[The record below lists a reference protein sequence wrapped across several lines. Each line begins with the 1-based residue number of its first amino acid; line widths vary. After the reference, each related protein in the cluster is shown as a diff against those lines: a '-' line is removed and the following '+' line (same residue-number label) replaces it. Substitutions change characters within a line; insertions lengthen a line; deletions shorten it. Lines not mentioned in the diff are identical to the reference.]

1 MKKLP
6 KIGQRVVVKD
16 NYIKKYDPETDMRIE
31 GIVGQIGTVLEVEG
45 DDKLDVL
52 VKFDE
57 VFSDQLHN
65 KRGLSDKADCWW
77 VSHKVIKKLPK
88 VK

>member
-16 NYIKKYDPETDMRIE
+16 NYIKKYDPETDMPIE
-31 GIVGQIGTVLEVEG
+31 GIVGQIGTVLEVEW

-52 VKFDE
+52 VKFDT
-57 VFSDQLHN
+57 VFSDRLHN
-65 KRGLSDKADCWW
+65 KRDLSDKADCWW
-77 VSHKVIKKLPK
+77 VAHEVLKKLT
-88 VK
+88 

>member
-6 KIGQRVVVKD
+6 KIGQRIVVKD
-16 NYIKKYDPETDMRIE
+16 NYIKKYDPEIDMRIE

-45 DDKLDVL
+45 YDKLDVL

-65 KRGLSDKADCWW
+65 KRDLSDNTDCWW
-77 VSHKVIKKLPK
+77 VAHEVLKKLT
-88 VK
+88 

>member
-16 NYIKKYDPETDMRIE
+16 NYTWDDAFDVQCPN
-31 GIVGQIGTVLEVEG
+31 IVGQIGTVHG
-45 DDKLDVL
+45 ITDDVTLQVL
-52 VKFDE
+52 VKFDSK
-57 VFSDQLHN
+57 FSDNLFGS
-65 KRGLSDKADCWW
+65 KGRCWW
-77 VSHKVIKKLPK
+77 LDKTHLRK